1 MKYVE
6 VEATGVGSISMLHF
20 ISLDCART
28 GVMKIVGYL
37 RLQDGML
44 LATAEGPVAWSI

>member
-6 VEATGVGSISMLHF
+6 VEATGVGFH
-20 ISLDCART
+20 CART

-37 RLQDGML
+37 GLQDGML
-44 LATAEGPVAWSI
+44 LATAEGSVAWSI